1 MRGET
6 PCAHCEQVLQ
16 PYLDRE
22 LSPAE
27 QAEAERHLDEC
38 PSCKKAYRFEESLRG
53 YVRKSCV
60 EQMPVELR
68 AKLSALRTPL

>member
-22 LSPAE
+22 LSE
-27 QAEAERHLDEC
+27 QERVEAAKHLDEC

-60 EQMPVELR
+60 EQMSSELR
-68 AKLSALRTPL
+68 AKLAALRTPL

>member
-1 MRGET
+1 MWGDT
-6 PCAHCEQVLQ
+6 PCSHCEQVLQ

-22 LSPAE
+22 LSE
-27 QAEAERHLDEC
+27 QERTEAAKHLDEC

-60 EQMPVELR
+60 EQMSSELR
-68 AKLSALRTPL
+68 AKLAALRTPL

>member
-6 PCAHCEQVLQ
+6 PCTHCEQMLQ

-22 LSPAE
+22 LSE
-27 QAEAERHLDEC
+27 QEHAEAAKHLDEC
-38 PSCKKAYRFEESLRG
+38 PSCKKAYRFEESLRR

-60 EQMPVELR
+60 EQMPSGLR
-68 AKLSALRTPL
+68 AKLAALRTPL

>member
-1 MRGET
+1 
-6 PCAHCEQVLQ
+6 VLQ

-22 LSPAE
+22 LSQE
-27 QAEAERHLDEC
+27 ERVEAERHLDDC

-60 EQMPVELR
+60 EQMPAELR
-68 AKLSALRTPL
+68 VKLAALRTPL